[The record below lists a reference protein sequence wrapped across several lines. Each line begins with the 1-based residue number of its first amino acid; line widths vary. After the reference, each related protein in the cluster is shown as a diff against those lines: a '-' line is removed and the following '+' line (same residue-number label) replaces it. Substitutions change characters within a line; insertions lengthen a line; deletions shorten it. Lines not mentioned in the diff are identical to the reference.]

1 MLPVMKNRRAILLAF
16 VLLTFSMI
24 VTVTVSAAAQESESE
39 AGTASTA
46 SDGTYKMPAVSVI
59 DGVPDVV
66 VEPWTTKFLIPTSI
80 VLAVVAV
87 FTTVVQYFV
96 KVVRNRYKVVE

>member
-1 MLPVMKNRRAILLAF
+1 MKNRRAILLAF

-24 VTVTVSAAAQESESE
+24 VAVAGLAAAQESESE
-39 AGTASTA
+39 ATTVSTA
-46 SDGTYKMPAVSVI
+46 TDETYKMPAVSVI
-59 DGVPDVV
+59 DVVPDVV
-66 VEPWTTKFLIPTSI
+66 EEPWTTKFLIPTTI

-87 FTTVVQYFV
+87 FATVVQYFV